1 MAGHLELIASNA
13 VAGVKADGGKFLPRH
28 ARRFRTF
35 MSCVMRESSTLEGEI
50 EVEIIYSVSP
60 GCAPSHDDP
69 GSPPEVTVH
78 ALRTAMHAPHIDLTW
93 MGTTWIEEDEEMVA
107 ALVADWTEA
116 EIAAADDAAEMRAED
131 RRNGD

>member
-1 MAGHLELIASNA
+1 MAGHLTLAAS
-13 VAGVKADGGKFLPRH
+13 GTLPLPPGRH
-28 ARRFRTF
+28 APRNARRFRTF
-35 MSCVMRESSTLEGEI
+35 MSCGMRESSTLDGEI

-78 ALRTAMHAPHIDLTW
+78 ALRTAPGADVIDLTW
-93 MGTTWIEEDEEMVA
+93 IGTTWIEEDEEMVA